1 MRLLVV
7 AFLAIAT
14 AITVNALYF
23 QEAPR
28 LAASAKGT
36 GARKVEARAPVT
48 APTPP
53 PVQAPEPPASV
64 VTASLPDPRPA
75 PPVTETPAPS
85 AAPVL
90 STPSPAPSETPRP
103 QPAAKPAEL
112 QPTPL
117 VRSIQKKLGQFG
129 MAMPQDGLASPE
141 TRAAILAV
149 EFEQGRPLSGEPTEP
164 ILAALYFLEA
174 SGRNRLASAER
185 FERDQALVQE
195 VQDFLAKLGYS
206 SGPVD
211 GHLDARTREAVKKFE
226 TDRRLKAAGRLTER
240 VLLEMVI
247 ERGKPFLSR
256 G

>member
-23 QEAPR
+23 QEGQR
-28 LAASAKGT
+28 LAASVKGS
-36 GARKVEARAPVT
+36 GARKAEARIAAQAAEPARGGVT
-48 APTPP
+48 AAL
-53 PVQAPEPPASV
+53 PVQH
-64 VTASLPDPRPA
+64 PA
-75 PPVTETPAPS
+75 PPVIEPPAPAKAETPP
-85 AAPVL
+85 P
-90 STPSPAPSETPRP
+90 PE
-103 QPAAKPAEL
+103 AKPAEPR
-112 QPTPL
+112 PTPL
-117 VRSIQKKLGQFG
+117 VRSIQKKLAQFG
-129 MAMPQDGLASPE
+129 HKAMPQDGLPSPE

-149 EFEQGRPLSGEPTEP
+149 EFEQGRPLSGEPAEP

-174 SGRNRLASAER
+174 SGRNRLASTER
-185 FERDQALVQE
+185 FERDPALVKE

-211 GHLDARTREAVKKFE
+211 GQLDAKTREAIKKFE
-226 TDRRLKAAGRLTER
+226 ADRRLKAEGRLTER